1 MKPSILPVVG
11 NYSDKLF
18 TQNKTKQKTET
29 VLRID

>member
-1 MKPSILPVVG
+1 MKPSILPAVG
-11 NYSDKLF
+11 NYRDKLF